1 MYLGAQ
7 QLPNLVPD
15 TGAWTGTT
23 AAGQTSEPNYV
34 KTGCT
39 AMTDRAQAGL
49 AGMEAA

>member
-7 QLPNLVPD
+7 QLPILVPD
-15 TGAWTGTT
+15 TGTWTGTT
-23 AAGQTSEPNYV
+23 TVGQTSEPNYA

-39 AMTDRAQAGL
+39 AMTDRAQVGL